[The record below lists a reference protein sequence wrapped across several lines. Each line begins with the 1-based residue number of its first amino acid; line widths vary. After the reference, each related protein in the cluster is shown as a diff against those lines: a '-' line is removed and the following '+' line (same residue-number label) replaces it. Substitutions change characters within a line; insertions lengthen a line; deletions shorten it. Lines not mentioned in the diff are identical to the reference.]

1 MAAILGTTTTPI
13 DEICRRA
20 TKEAGLVV
28 PANYNTDEQTV
39 ISGEI
44 AGVERAMELAK
55 EAGAKRAI
63 KLPVSGAFHS
73 PLMRP
78 AVVGL
83 TDAIATSAFTD
94 PVFPVYSNVTAEAS
108 TTAIDAKDSAPPAA
122 HIPRAVVDRDQK
134 HCRAFSRCAVRRDG
148 TRQRSDR
155 PHGSARQGS
164 THFCVR
170 NRGRC
175 RETSATGLMM
185 QIDLSGKNVL
195 VTGSTRGIG
204 RAIAETLAKAG
215 ARVAVVGRDLQKA
228 QEAATA
234 VGNGAMGFACD
245 VTDTAAI
252 AKLVADV
259 EAAFGSIDILVNN
272 AGITRDNLVMRLKD
286 EDWDAVLNANLRG
299 AFAAIRAVSR
309 GMMKRRSGRII
320 NIASIIG
327 IIGNKGQANYAA
339 SKAGL
344 IALTKSVAKE
354 LGSRNILVNA
364 VAPGFI
370 ETEMTAA
377 MTPEAREALGKQIA
391 LERLG
396 TPQDVAATVAF
407 LASDLASYI
416 TGQVFVVDGGM
427 VM

>member
-1 MAAILGTTTTPI
+1 MT
-13 DEICRRA
+13 
-20 TKEAGLVV
+20 
-28 PANYNTDEQTV
+28 
-39 ISGEI
+39 
-44 AGVERAMELAK
+44 
-55 EAGAKRAI
+55 
-63 KLPVSGAFHS
+63 
-73 PLMRP
+73 
-78 AVVGL
+78 
-83 TDAIATSAFTD
+83 
-94 PVFPVYSNVTAEAS
+94 
-108 TTAIDAKDSAPPAA
+108 
-122 HIPRAVVDRDQK
+122 
-134 HCRAFSRCAVRRDG
+134 
-148 TRQRSDR
+148 
-155 PHGSARQGS
+155 
-164 THFCVR
+164 
-170 NRGRC
+170 
-175 RETSATGLMM
+175 
-185 QIDLSGKNVL
+185 QIDLSGKNAL

-204 RAIAETLAKAG
+204 RAIAETLAKSG

-228 QEAATA
+228 QDAAAA
-234 VGNGAMGFACD
+234 VGNGAQGFACD
-245 VTDTAAI
+245 VTDTAAV

-272 AGITRDNLVMRLKD
+272 AGVARDNLVMRLKD
-286 EDWDAVLNANLRG
+286 DDWNAVQDANLRG
-299 AFAAIRAVSR
+299 PFAAIRAVSR

-320 NIASIIG
+320 NVSSIIG

-396 TPQDVAATVAF
+396 TPQDVASTVAF

-416 TGQVFVVDGGM
+416 TGQVLVVDGGM